1 MKNLSINKNTI
12 TQFILLL
19 YFISISAFQLG
30 IGFDAYFVRIIFIIL
45 IGLTLISYKK
55 IILNGQIKWCLLF
68 WGWYFLS
75 MIWAKDYNDTLY
87 YLNRFVQILGIS
99 ICLPLLVK
107 SKEDVNKTLHLI
119 VLSILVT
126 AIVLIIKT
134 PNSAWGTERVGSAI
148 GLGPNDLGMKM
159 GIGAVISLYLIH
171 NINNGKNRNSKK
183 ILYILCI
190 ILFSAIAMFSGSK
203 KALFILVA
211 GLIGFEILATKGIKL
226 LLKICAIFLLLYG
239 SIFLIMNNNNL
250 YSVLGRRIEK
260 TILTITGQAGKK
272 DIDTSLTERQFY
284 IEQAIKLF
292 KNNILI
298 GYGGNNFVTY
308 MREISYRHIA
318 YSHNNF
324 TEMLCTLGIL
334 GFLIYYSMWIY
345 LLIIL
350 FKNYRRYKSKT
361 ELLFILILTIILIMD
376 YANVS
381 YFNEFNM
388 LLFILAYLTM
398 KNYNLKGESKI
409 CLKEY

>member
-1 MKNLSINKNTI
+1 
-12 TQFILLL
+12 
-19 YFISISAFQLG
+19 
-30 IGFDAYFVRIIFIIL
+30 
-45 IGLTLISYKK
+45 
-55 IILNGQIKWCLLF
+55 
-68 WGWYFLS
+68 
-75 MIWAKDYNDTLY
+75 
-87 YLNRFVQILGIS
+87 
-99 ICLPLLVK
+99 
-107 SKEDVNKTLHLI
+107 
-119 VLSILVT
+119 
-126 AIVLIIKT
+126 
-134 PNSAWGTERVGSAI
+134 
-148 GLGPNDLGMKM
+148 
-159 GIGAVISLYLIH
+159 
-171 NINNGKNRNSKK
+171 
-183 ILYILCI
+183 
-190 ILFSAIAMFSGSK
+190 MFSGSK

-334 GFLIYYSMWIY
+334 GFLIYYSTWIY

>member
-1 MKNLSINKNTI
+1 MKKLSIKKNTI
-12 TQFILLL
+12 MQLTLLL

-30 IGFDAYFVRIIFIIL
+30 VGFDAYFVRIIFAVLIL
-45 IGLTLISYKK
+45 LTLISYKK

-75 MIWAKDYNDTLY
+75 MLWAKDYNDTLY
-87 YLNRFVQILGIS
+87 YLNRFIQILGIS

-107 SKEDVNKTLHLI
+107 NKQDVNKVLRLVI
-119 VLSILVT
+119 LSILVT
-126 AIVLIIKT
+126 AVVLMIKT
-134 PNSAWGTERVGSAI
+134 PSNAWGTERVGSAI

-159 GIGAVISLYLIH
+159 AIGAVISLYLIRDI
-171 NINNGKNRNSKK
+171 NIEKNRNPKK
-183 ILYILCI
+183 ILYLSCI
-190 ILFSAIAMFSGSK
+190 MLFSIIALFSGSK
-203 KALFILVA
+203 KALFILIA
-211 GLIGFEILATKGIKL
+211 GLIGFEVIATKGVKL
-226 LLKICAIFLLLYG
+226 LLKICTIFLVLYG
-239 SIFLIMNNNNL
+239 GFVIILNNDNL
-250 YSVLGRRIEK
+250 YSVLGRRVEK

-284 IEQAIKLF
+284 IKQATILF

-324 TEMLCTLGIL
+324 TEILCTLGIV
-334 GFLIYYSMWIY
+334 GFFIYYSIWIY
-345 LLIIL
+345 LLIKL
-350 FKNYRRYKSKT
+350 LKNYHIHKLKID
-361 ELLFILILTIILIMD
+361 LLFILILSIIILMD

-388 LLFILAYLTM
+388 IILILAYLTM
-398 KNYNLKGESKI
+398 KNNNLKSEG
-409 CLKEY
+409 